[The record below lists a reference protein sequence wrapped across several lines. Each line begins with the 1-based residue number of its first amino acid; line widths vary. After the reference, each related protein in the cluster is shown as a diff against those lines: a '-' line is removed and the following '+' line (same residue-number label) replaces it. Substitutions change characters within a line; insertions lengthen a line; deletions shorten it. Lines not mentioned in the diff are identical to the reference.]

1 MKTVLCSNYDCVFCD
16 KRCQCQKDVISVG
29 EEYRGGCEDYVS
41 YLDTCEYKAKF
52 YKAIKTKPVK
62 TAKAV
67 DYGKRIEF
75 NGRVF
80 YTKDRVT
87 EGDESYRL
95 TDERTGLLV
104 SSMANLSDNYEKF
117 LEREKEYPDV
127 ESLPL
132 AKLKI
137 DGYYALDTEVS
148 K

>member
-1 MKTVLCSNYDCVFCD
+1 MKMVICGNYDCLYCD
-16 KRCQCQKDVISVG
+16 GQYKCQKDVISVG
-29 EEYRGGCEDYVS
+29 EEYSYGCDDYMS
-41 YLDTCEYKAKF
+41 YLDTDEYKAKF
-52 YKAIKTKPVK
+52 YKAILTKDSK
-62 TAKAV
+62 TAKVV

-80 YTKDRVT
+80 YTKDQVT

-95 TDERTGLLV
+95 TDERTGLFV
-104 SSMANLSDNYEKF
+104 STMAYLSDNYEKF

-132 AKLKI
+132 AKQTLNR
-137 DGYYALDTEVS
+137 YVLDKEVS